1 MDISRE
7 LPAGRSIARPLALFF
22 GTCAL
27 SAIGTTWLAWTYL
40 PYDRLRRFSP
50 QEQFLAWEGVV
61 WLLALV
67 AGLLGISC
75 VLQVVGWRLRKGVG
89 ELVRHLAVPDSDY
102 PLVVVSAVLP
112 WGMVLYGL
120 FLVLIA
126 GLARSYMAP

>member
-27 SAIGTTWLAWTYL
+27 SAIGTAWLAWTYL
-40 PYDRLRRFSP
+40 PYERLRRFSP
-50 QEQFLAWEGVV
+50 EEQFLAWEGVV
-61 WLLALV
+61 WMLALV
-67 AGLLGISC
+67 AGLLGIAC

-89 ELVRHLAVPDSDY
+89 ELVRHLTIPDSDY
-102 PLVVVSAVLP
+102 PLVVVSALLP
-112 WGMVLYGL
+112 WGMILYGL

-126 GLARSYMAP
+126 GLARSIVAP